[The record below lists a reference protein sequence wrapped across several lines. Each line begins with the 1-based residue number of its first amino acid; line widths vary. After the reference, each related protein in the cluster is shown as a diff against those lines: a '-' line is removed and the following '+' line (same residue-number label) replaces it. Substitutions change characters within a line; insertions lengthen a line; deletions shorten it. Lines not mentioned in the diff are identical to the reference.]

1 VQFDGTKGSDASR
14 LDIRVKRSAC
24 EGNEFIGRCVSG
36 TLIVSDVDDGET

>member
-1 VQFDGTKGSDASR
+1 MQFDGTKESDASR
-14 LDIRVKRSAC
+14 LDVRMQRGAS